1 MHSPAR
7 ASALERTTCIFLIGN
22 EFHFSTP
29 TFRRVFARKSGRHLR
44 HECAQRRGRRA
55 GKLRTA
61 EQIIPHLLLLSALC
75 AAWRSKTH
83 VTFAARG
90 SFESVDAFPHE
101 CSNSGRNGASCP
113 YGGSVPEVSTLP
125 TILVADDNSN
135 IQKMVSLVF
144 EEKGIRVV
152 AVGNGEAACRK
163 MPEVRPDI
171 VLADVFMPVRNGY
184 EVCEFVKQT
193 SQFAHIP
200 VILLVG
206 AFDPLDEKEAHRVG
220 ADGVLKKPFVPP
232 DPLIAM
238 VTSFLP
244 KIEPVVVQA
253 APPKEE
259 IPEPPAWM
267 PKPRPPIP
275 EFEEPEGVPPEL
287 AFGTAADRDFEPVA
301 TPAGKHAEDE
311 DDSEE
316 PESEWKRRRNT
327 VEYEIPAAESA
338 NMVEKLAGGK
348 ITPDDSETLETSVH
362 SKARVPFG
370 GANVPEKIESSSTG
384 ARSKWMDLMG
394 IAESKPAEP
403 HVEEG
408 PETSAS
414 AQEEPTLSPV
424 SSEPSNGATNKY
436 AITKKEDAPNYA
448 PRETLPQHS
457 DAGQEHAGA
466 QQTEWPAPPAE
477 VIPFPAPEESS
488 SIAPQVAEQATS
500 PELVLEETSDA
511 ATSYAVEDISAAL
524 SESDSAPSQGHY
536 EAPPVEISA
545 PESSVEAEIPEKP
558 DASVMETAHV
568 AAAEKTISEAV
579 SAVTAKNAEMD
590 AAAIDSVVA
599 KLLEKLKPQI
609 HEALSNGVLRPLVE
623 EMLNRE
629 RDKK

>member
-1 MHSPAR
+1 M
-7 ASALERTTCIFLIGN
+7 
-22 EFHFSTP
+22 
-29 TFRRVFARKSGRHLR
+29 
-44 HECAQRRGRRA
+44 
-55 GKLRTA
+55 
-61 EQIIPHLLLLSALC
+61 
-75 AAWRSKTH
+75 
-83 VTFAARG
+83 
-90 SFESVDAFPHE
+90 
-101 CSNSGRNGASCP
+101 
-113 YGGSVPEVSTLP
+113 P

-163 MPEVRPDI
+163 IPEVRPDI

-184 EVCEFVKQT
+184 EVCEFVKKD

-244 KIEPVVVQA
+244 KIEPVVEPP

-275 EFEEPEGVPPEL
+275 ECEEPEGVPPEF
-287 AFGTAADRDFEPVA
+287 AFGTATGKDFEPVA
-301 TPAGKHAEDE
+301 TPTAKHADE
-311 DDSEE
+311 ESDQEEE
-316 PESEWKRRRNT
+316 PANEWKRRRNT
-327 VEYEIPAAESA
+327 VEYDIPASESA
-338 NMVEKLAGGK
+338 SMVERLAGGK
-348 ITPDDSETLETSVH
+348 MAPDDSETLETSVH
-362 SKARVPFG
+362 SKAHVPFG

-384 ARSKWMDLMG
+384 ARTKWMDLMG
-394 IAESKPAEP
+394 IAKSTPTEME
-403 HVEEG
+403 VEEVHEEVHEDST
-408 PETSAS
+408 PV
-414 AQEEPTLSPV
+414 QEEPASSTV
-424 SSEPSNGATNKY
+424 SSEPSNGTSNKF
-436 AITKKEDAPNYA
+436 AITKMEDAPGYVSREAASQQNA
-448 PRETLPQHS
+448 PEP
-457 DAGQEHAGA
+457 EHVGA

-477 VIPFPAPEESS
+477 VIPFPAPVESS
-488 SIAPQVAEQATS
+488 STVSQTPEEAAPAD
-500 PELVLEETSDA
+500 LILEETDEVPSPYA
-511 ATSYAVEDISAAL
+511 AESISAAIT
-524 SESDSAPSQGHY
+524 ESDSAPSQGHY

-545 PESSVEAEIPEKP
+545 PEFSAHTELPDKP
-558 DASVMETAHV
+558 DAAVMETAH
-568 AAAEKTISEAV
+568 APSTEKAISEAV

-599 KLLEKLKPQI
+599 KLLEKLQPQI
-609 HEALSNGVLRPLVE
+609 HEALSSGVLRPLVE